1 MENGELHFE
10 IHEGECP
17 KDKESNKVSGNGAR
31 FRCPACGEITTDE
44 YIKKMGA
51 AHALGA
57 QMLAVVT
64 NTNGEKCFL
73 VPSEIQKAAA
83 EVEMPEEIPPGAIP
97 TNAHWFS
104 PPGFGITEYADLF
117 TARQM
122 QMLCTFSDLV
132 RKAQDMAASAAL
144 AAGMSETGGS
154 LEAGGTGALAYGQA
168 IGIYLAFVVNKMAA
182 ITAPCVPGGR
192 LGAISA
198 APLAARLSRWS
209 GLLRRGIP
217 FPAYRATSRLCLAVW
232 QKVWNI
238 WAAAARQSCH
248 RKMLSRWSIR
258 KTSWYAQSCHTTGI

>member
-1 MENGELHFE
+1 
-10 IHEGECP
+10 
-17 KDKESNKVSGNGAR
+17 
-31 FRCPACGEITTDE
+31 
-44 YIKKMGA
+44 MGA

-64 NTNGEKCFL
+64 NTNGKKCFL

-117 TARQM
+117 TPRQM

-132 RKAQDMAASAAL
+132 RKAQDMAASSAL
-144 AAGMSETGGS
+144 AAGMSETSGS
-154 LEAGGTGALAYGQA
+154 LEAGGIGALAYGQA
-168 IGIYLAFVVNKMAA
+168 IGIYLAFVVNKMADYNSSMCSWRTAGGNIRSTFGRQA
-182 ITAPCVPGGR
+182 I
-192 LGAISA
+192 
-198 APLAARLSRWS
+198 RWS

-217 FPAYRATSRLCLAVW
+217 FPACRATSRLCLAAW
-232 QKVWNI
+232 QKVSKI
-238 WAAAARQSCH
+238 WAAAVRQLCH

-258 KTSWYAQSCHTTGI
+258 KTS